1 MELEFELP
9 AFQYQLMGY
18 PGLKQGEPLTVTL
31 ESDVLLPDPA
41 ATGWFAVQKDP
52 WPDRFVLIGPAT
64 YAFAGQIL
72 AAEIENEEGAETAV
86 LLVKCGE
93 IPLRVICAPGE
104 NGRLPFG
111 TWETRF
117 LTGVSRIH
125 GLVEDDFHTA
135 IGQSIDLTIWQFRRL
150 VLTPGDAVF
159 GQWHETDL
167 LTPTPYQYDRLL
179 LQGRLHRIRL

>member
-1 MELEFELP
+1 MELEFELS
-9 AFQYQLMGY
+9 ALQFEWMGY
-18 PGLKQGEPLTVTL
+18 VGLKQGEPLTVTL

-41 ATGWFAVQKDP
+41 ASSWFAVQKES
-52 WPDRFVLIGPAT
+52 WPTRFERIAPAT
-64 YAFAGQIL
+64 YAFAGQIE
-72 AAEIENEEGAETAV
+72 AAEIENTNGSETAV

-93 IPLRVICAPGE
+93 IPLRVICAPEE

-125 GLVEDDFHTA
+125 GLVEDDFQTS
-135 IGQSIDLTIWQFRRL
+135 IGQSVDVTIWHVLRL

-159 GQWHETDL
+159 GQWHESDQL
-167 LTPTPYQYDRLL
+167 MPTPYRYDRVVI
-179 LQGRLHRIRL
+179 QSRLHRTRH